1 MKVCVRLTTLGLL
14 LLTGV
19 FSHPCPAVAQVDPW
33 EFEVY
38 PYKTVGRGVLEIET
52 NNAVVAKGHKEPGSG
67 LAKGA
72 FPSYGMWFNQYELS
86 YGLTDRIEA
95 AGYLLL
101 AKPNAHG
108 LTYAGS
114 KFRLRGRLFDED
126 ILPIDLGWYLE
137 MEYFRN
143 PQFDDQTLEFEM
155 RFPMQKD
162 LGPFSILFNPIFE
175 KPVTGPERHL
185 GFEFGYSAGLYY
197 RWMRAL
203 TPGIEFY
210 GGIGL
215 INHIEPHHE
224 QQHYVFPVVKGELP
238 YGVEY
243 NFGVGVGLTT
253 GSDPVVVKFN
263 VALEKYI
270 GALLGPSSSKGW
282 LW

>member
-1 MKVCVRLTTLGLL
+1 MKLYLRLTTVAFFMLMA
-14 LLTGV
+14 V
-19 FSHPCPAVAQVDPW
+19 FLHPHPALAQVDPW
-33 EFEVY
+33 EFQVY
-38 PYKTVGRGVLEIET
+38 PYKTMPRGVLEIET
-52 NNAVVAKGHKEPGSG
+52 DNAVVAKGHKQAGSG
-67 LAKGA
+67 LAKGT
-72 FPSYGMWFNQYELS
+72 FPSYGMWFNQYEFT

-95 AGYLLL
+95 AAYINL

-126 ILPIDLGWYLE
+126 VLPIDLGWYLE
-137 MEYFRN
+137 MEYFRK
-143 PQFDDQTLEFEM
+143 PQFNDQTLEFEM
-155 RFPMQKD
+155 RIPMQKD
-162 LGPFSILFNPIFE
+162 IGSFSIMINPIFE
-175 KPVTGPERHL
+175 KPVTGPDSHL
-185 GFEFGYSAGLYY
+185 GFEFGYSSGIYY

-203 TPGIEFY
+203 TPGVEFY

-215 INHIEPHHE
+215 INHIEPHKE
-224 QQHYVFPVVKGELP
+224 QQHYIFPVIKGELP
-238 YGVEY
+238 HGIEY

-270 GALLGPSSSKGW
+270 GALFGPSSGNGW